1 MVTKQTFFDVYE
13 KLRIVAIDELIVEL
27 SSQNK
32 HKAVERLRRLKD
44 LKNESK

>member
-1 MVTKQTFFDVYE
+1 MVTKQTFFEAYE
-13 KLRIVAIDELIVEL
+13 KLRIMAIDELIIEF

-32 HKAVERLRRLKD
+32 HKAVERLRQLRK

>member
-1 MVTKQTFFDVYE
+1 MATKQTFFEAYE
-13 KLRIVAIDELIVEL
+13 KLRIVAIDELIIEL

-32 HKAVERLRRLKD
+32 HKAVERLRQLKE